1 MHKLLFAINHQ
12 ATENAI
18 TSKVSDEYLPVD
30 AVTYKEAV
38 LDKLGS
44 TGADTLLIRETLP
57 GSMDLEK
64 LIKRI
69 STACYF
75 LRID

>member
-44 TGADTLLIRETLP
+44 TGADTLLITSRFD
-57 GSMDLEK
+57 GFGK
-64 LIKRI
+64 
-69 STACYF
+69 
-75 LRID
+75 ID